1 MVQAGNEPAVRFWL
15 ELHAPVN
22 TRTWYA
28 AHVLADDESG
38 KPNLLPVMKLFFSAC
53 YENVSFALSPKACAC
68 RDGNTALIIA
78 ACYNHSSIVRQAL
91 PSFFW

>member
-38 KPNLLPVMKLFFSAC
+38 KPNLLPVMKLFFRPVMKMFHLHYRLKLAP
-53 YENVSFALSPKACAC
+53 AGTATQPLS
-68 RDGNTALIIA
+68 
-78 ACYNHSSIVRQAL
+78 
-91 PSFFW
+91 